1 MNFIKKYFKIFIG
14 VGVLILVLVVFF
26 FAQRS
31 GTLESGTLKDWRAAS
46 MARRVSAAQ
55 ILTGADKDINLLVA
69 CVDKMATLPDSG
81 EMAIRD
87 AASLCH
93 TGIQLKENL

>member
-1 MNFIKKYFKIFIG
+1 MNFVKRYFKIFIG
-14 VGVLILVLVVFF
+14 VAALILTLLVFF

-31 GTLESGTLKDWRAAS
+31 GSLETGVLKDWRAA
-46 MARRVSAAQ
+46 AVERRVSAAQ
-55 ILTGADKDINLLVA
+55 ILTGADKDIDLLVA

-81 EMAIRD
+81 EMAVRD
-87 AASLCH
+87 AASLCY